1 MTYDLSKLA
10 IAIASNTPG
19 MPTGYGVQA
28 ELLAHRLLHAK
39 AKVGAFSNYGLEGA
53 ISEIPTPFGEI
64 EHYPKGLSHYSDDI
78 MPHHFAHFKAKHKNR
93 QAFILTLYDA
103 WVYKNPKLDELPIWS
118 WIPIDHVTPH
128 PDVVKWAMKDNVT
141 PISMSPH
148 GERLLTSAGI
158 ENTYIPHSVDMKL
171 YKPTKK
177 INGKLTREFMGVP
190 EDAFLVGMVAAN
202 KANGQVHRKAFAEN
216 LMAFKFLLKDVPNA
230 LLYIHSDPSKAYGGF
245 DLGNLLRVIDI
256 PSESVLFPQPMEY
269 RYGFSSEHMAAFYTA
284 MDVLLAPSY
293 GEGFGVPTIEAQAC
307 GTPVITSDFAA
318 SPDLV
323 SEDCFVVDGQ
333 PFWDEPQGS
342 WFMIPK
348 IPSIYKALQSAYEQ
362 RQETSEAS
370 IEFVKQFDDAYVWQ
384 NYWMPFLESKIQ

>member
-1 MTYDLSKLA
+1 MTYDLSNLA
-10 IAIASNTPG
+10 IAIASNSPG

-28 ELLAHRLLHAK
+28 ELLAKRLLHAK

-53 ISEIPTPFGEI
+53 ITEISTPFGQI
-64 EHYPKGLSHYSDDI
+64 EHYPKGLTHYSDDI
-78 MPHHFAHFKAKHKNR
+78 MPHHFEHFRAKHKNR
-93 QAFILTLYDA
+93 KAFILTLYDA

-118 WIPIDHVTPH
+118 WIPIDHVTMH
-128 PDVVKWAMKDNVT
+128 PGVLQWARKDNVT

-148 GERLLTSAGI
+148 GERLLTAAGV

-171 YKPTKK
+171 YKPTKQ
-177 INGKLTREFMGVP
+177 INGKPTREFMGVP

-245 DLGNLLRVIDI
+245 DLGNLLKVIDI
-256 PSESVLFPQPMEY
+256 PAENVLLPQPMEY

-348 IPSIYKALQSAYEQ
+348 IPSIYKALQAAYEQ
-362 RQETSEAS
+362 RQEISEKS
-370 IEFVKQFDDAYVWQ
+370 IEFAKQFDDLHVWQ
-384 NYWMPFLESKIQ
+384 NYWMPFLESKLQ